1 MPPGDETY
9 YNIERM
15 HVAFAVAVF
24 ALLAATVWMWAAD
37 SRRAWKEYQREYR
50 TADGAA
56 RPVAGHRA
64 DMAARV
70 DDRLQLSRRCPLRPL
85 HDLPSGDRPRRRRS
99 RPCRQ
104 PYAAATRRLD
114 LFVGAG

>member
-9 YNIERM
+9 YNVRRM

-50 TADGAA
+50 ALRGLPPDR
-56 RPVAGHRA
+56 RPS
-64 DMAARV
+64 
-70 DDRLQLSRRCPLRPL
+70 SRYGCP
-85 HDLPSGDRPRRRRS
+85 
-99 RPCRQ
+99 
-104 PYAAATRRLD
+104 T
-114 LFVGAG
+114 